1 MIDKIKIGWKVYDI
15 KKSESALNS
24 GDELYGQIDYNTQV
38 ITLRAQNSMEQD
50 ECTLIHEILHGVD
63 DIYGFGFE
71 EDVVERLSNALYA
84 LVVDNRINLFA
95 KKE

>member
-1 MIDKIKIGWKVYDI
+1 
-15 KKSESALNS
+15 
-24 GDELYGQIDYNTQV
+24 
-38 ITLRAQNSMEQD
+38 
-50 ECTLIHEILHGVD
+50 VD